1 MDQRVRAA
9 GAGHDQLAKFRW
21 VFADSLWAG
30 CCLPDGLVAGA
41 IGGDAHILT
50 KKLKKKNYKNS
61 TILRPRRPHLQKA
74 LRHRRYRNAHGLG
87 NN

>member
-1 MDQRVRAA
+1 MWWTGKKEGKKTGVRKRHLKKMDQRVRAA

-50 KKLKKKNYKNS
+50 KKLKKKKK
-61 TILRPRRPHLQKA
+61 L
-74 LRHRRYRNAHGLG
+74 
-87 NN
+87 

>member
-30 CCLPDGLVAGA
+30 CRLPDGLVAGA

-50 KKLKKKNYKNS
+50 KKLKEK
-61 TILRPRRPHLQKA
+61 L
-74 LRHRRYRNAHGLG
+74 
-87 NN
+87 